1 MGHGLEETHAC
12 IEESC
17 TPFERFNLSTAPFQ
31 PGNQC
36 VRGPIPIKIRKIIV
50 RIGRI
55 RFNLCHWPVN
65 SMPRFLS
72 AHLNM
77 LFVILLARIHIY
89 FSMRFEQFL
98 SIKFELFFEF
108 FNDDSSGKI
117 LYPERIISKIIIN
130 RHVGVSGMF
139 KIRKIISFYSFY
151 SFYHQLSKHR

>member
-1 MGHGLEETHAC
+1 
-12 IEESC
+12 
-17 TPFERFNLSTAPFQ
+17 
-31 PGNQC
+31 
-36 VRGPIPIKIRKIIV
+36 
-50 RIGRI
+50 
-55 RFNLCHWPVN
+55 
-65 SMPRFLS
+65 
-72 AHLNM
+72 M

-89 FSMRFEQFL
+89 FSMRFEQFF

-108 FNDDSSGKI
+108 FDDDSSGKI